1 MIGRRLFS
9 RPPDSKLYK
18 RKERVMFRI
27 AFSSIFI
34 VLSFFFMLLA
44 EEESRI
50 DLPESVVFR
59 PHLYGHFQTGQI
71 VQGTPRQEDRD
82 FLGYAPG
89 QHISHLWYE
98 NAIIESGFDAIY
110 RDQLKLTFSLGTKLY
125 FSFPVLQTARYTQ
138 NLRQDVYLDELYA
151 KYHIGDAAMPFFL
164 GQVGFFKFKYNPD
177 GRDFGDYLFR
187 TGTYPI
193 WFDMP
198 FDFPAARL
206 LGLHEQSNFFESL
219 KLDLLLISSTVT
231 PAMNWSLAGIADY
244 DVARL
249 HLIDIGAGIDFAHL
263 FSVYNNQT
271 YPKFG
276 GDPTTPSTPSTNDR
290 YLTNM
295 RVNGVDTAYDTAY
308 YTFKGTKIMG
318 RISIDPKALFPKEVS
333 QFFGENDLK
342 LYGEAD
348 IIGLKS
354 YPDSGLTQGDQKD
367 LVAPSYNKLLQ
378 KMPVTVGFNFPTFK
392 LLDVLN
398 GELEWFG
405 AQYYNDASYVI
416 NKGQN
421 AMPLPYDVGAEF
433 WNTGNGVKSQIK
445 WSIYAKKTLAGGHF
459 AITGQIGR
467 DHILLPCAAYDNQLW
482 NELEVEAKDWGWNL
496 KTSWMF

>member
-1 MIGRRLFS
+1 
-9 RPPDSKLYK
+9 
-18 RKERVMFRI
+18 MFRNI
-27 AFSSIFI
+27 AFSSIIFA
-34 VLSFFFMLLA
+34 LSLLFTLSA
-44 EEESRI
+44 EEQARI
-50 DLPESVVFR
+50 DLPEGVVFR
-59 PHLYGHFQTGQI
+59 PHLYGHLQAGQI

-82 FLGYAPG
+82 FLGYEPG
-89 QHISHLWYE
+89 THISHLWYE

-110 RDQLKLTFSLGTKLY
+110 QDQLKLTFSLGTKLY
-125 FSFPVLQTARYTQ
+125 FSFPVLQSARYTQ

-151 KYHIGDAAMPFFL
+151 RYHVGDIAMPLFL
-164 GQVGFFKFKYNPD
+164 GQVGYFKFKYNSD
-177 GRDFGDYLFR
+177 GRNFGDYLFR

-206 LGLHEQSNFFESL
+206 LGLHAESNFFESL
-219 KLDLLLISSTVT
+219 KTDLFLISSTVT

-244 DVARL
+244 DVACF
-249 HLIDIGAGIDFAHL
+249 HLIHLGAGVDFAHL
-263 FSVYNNQT
+263 FSVYNNKT

-276 GDPTTPSTPSTNDR
+276 GDPTTPSTTSTNYR

-295 RVNGVDTAYDTAY
+295 RISGADTTYDTAY
-308 YTFKGTKIMG
+308 YTFKGTKVMG
-318 RISIDPKALFPKEVS
+318 RIAIDPKVFLPKEFSV
-333 QFFGENDLK
+333 FGLPFVFGENDLK
-342 LYGEAD
+342 LYAEAD

-354 YPDSGLTQGDQKD
+354 YPDTGLTQGDQKQ
-367 LVAPSYNKLLQ
+367 LIAPSYNKLLQ
-378 KMPVTVGFNFPTFK
+378 KMPVAVGFNIPTFK

-421 AMPLPYDVGAEF
+421 AMPLPYGVEF
-433 WNTGNGVKSQIK
+433 WNLGNGVKSQIK

-459 AITGQIGR
+459 AITGQVGR
-467 DHILLPCAAYDNQLW
+467 DHLRLPCAAYDNELW
-482 NELEVEAKDWGWNL
+482 NELEVEATDWGWNL

>member
-1 MIGRRLFS
+1 
-9 RPPDSKLYK
+9 
-18 RKERVMFRI
+18 MFRKI
-27 AFSSIFI
+27 AFSSIFF
-34 VLSFFFMLLA
+34 VLSLFFVLVA
-44 EEESRI
+44 EEESRT

-59 PHLYGHFQTGQI
+59 PHLYGHFQAGQI
-71 VQGTPRQEDRD
+71 VQGTPRQEDRP
-82 FLGYAPG
+82 FLGTEPG
-89 QHISHLWYE
+89 EHISHLWFE

-110 RDQLKLTFSLGTKLY
+110 REQFKMTFSLGTKLY
-125 FSFPVLQTARYTQ
+125 FSFPVLAKSKYTQ

-151 KYHIGDAAMPFFL
+151 KYHIGDAAMPLFL
-164 GQVGFFKFKYNPD
+164 GQVGYFKFKYNPD
-177 GRDFGDYLFR
+177 GRNFGDYLFR

-219 KLDLLLISSTVT
+219 KFDFFLISSTVT

-249 HLIDIGAGIDFAHL
+249 HLIDIGAGVDFAHL
-263 FSVYNNQT
+263 FSVYNNRT
-271 YPKFG
+271 YPVFG
-276 GDPTTPSTPSTNDR
+276 GDPTTPSLPDANDR
-290 YLTNM
+290 YIT
-295 RVNGVDTAYDTAY
+295 RVDTTYDTAY

-318 RISIDPKALFPKEVS
+318 RISIDPKVFLPKEFRV
-333 QFFGENDLK
+333 FGLPFVFGENDLK

-378 KMPVTVGFNFPTFK
+378 KMPVTVGFNVPTFK
-392 LLDVLN
+392 LIDILN

-416 NKGQN
+416 NKSPQN
-421 AMPLPYDVGAEF
+421 AMPLPYGVQF
-433 WNTGNGVKSQIK
+433 WNKENGVKSQIK

-467 DHILLPCAAYDNQLW
+467 DHLRLPCADYDNELW